1 MQLERLPPFE
11 QSCRPEP
18 LFSPSVGI
26 ARGDRRIIAESPPS
40 PTLWNRGSDRQDSQ
54 SKLVWPSPGDAFMM
68 TGLSQ
73 TMCIQGS
80 DQPRRS
86 LGFVACYFFFLAMLC
101 ASWLGAVAE
110 AQAVAAPSSTP
121 VGQGLKPI
129 LDYISSAW
137 DTLTRSMTECVS
149 VVDPKIKVAPVLY
162 LPAEVAEPAA
172 VHKLATDCNV
182 RVEHLPVEIKRLGEI
197 DTAKIQPHG
206 LLYLPDKYVVPGGR
220 FNEMYGWD
228 SYFII
233 RGLLRAGHVELAR
246 GMVNNFFFEI
256 EHYGAMLNANRTYY
270 LTRSQPPFLS
280 SMFIDVCQAAQQ
292 SKTHDGNADR
302 AWLERAYAD
311 LDKDY
316 GMWTRDPHLAG
327 QTGLSRYY
335 DFGEGPPAEAVQDE
349 NGFYR
354 KVAQYFFL
362 HSAQADDYVVEMNP
376 GTIQA
381 VAGSPYSLQVCD
393 VPLTTASAVCEKSK
407 QFKLSADYYK
417 GDRSMR
423 ESGFDVSFR
432 FGPFGAATHHY
443 APVCLNSLLYKTEKD
458 LEQISLWLGHGEEAK
473 KWNQRAE
480 ARRKLIGRYLWNP
493 EQGLFFD
500 YNFQTNRM
508 SAYRYASTFY
518 PLWAGLA
525 TAEQAKAVVDNLKVF
540 ERPGGLPMSTEES
553 GAQWDLPYGWGNIEM
568 LAIDGLRRYGFNADA
583 DRVSYE
589 FLSTVGENFRR
600 DGTIKEKYNVVT
612 RSSEAHV
619 ELGYEMNVVGFG
631 WTNAAFLELLHGLS
645 KDMVERLE
653 ENQNQP
659 LPAAK

>member
-1 MQLERLPPFE
+1 
-11 QSCRPEP
+11 
-18 LFSPSVGI
+18 
-26 ARGDRRIIAESPPS
+26 
-40 PTLWNRGSDRQDSQ
+40 
-54 SKLVWPSPGDAFMM
+54 MM
-68 TGLSQ
+68 TRLSH
-73 TMCIQGS
+73 TMSIQGS
-80 DQPRRS
+80 DQSRS
-86 LGFVACYFFFLAMLC
+86 RLAFIIRHFLFLALLC
-101 ASWLGAVAE
+101 TFAN
-110 AQAVAAPSSTP
+110 AQAVAAPASAP
-121 VGQGLKPI
+121 ADQGLKPI
-129 LDYISSAW
+129 LNYISSAW
-137 DTLTRSMTECVS
+137 DTLTRSMTDCGS
-149 VVDPKIKVAPVLY
+149 VVDPKIKVPPVLY

-172 VHKLATDCNV
+172 VQKLATDCNV
-182 RVEHLPVEIKRLGEI
+182 RVEHLPVEIHRLGEI
-197 DTAKIQPHG
+197 DTGKIQPHG

-233 RGLLRAGHVELAR
+233 RGLLRAGRVELAR
-246 GMVNNFFFEI
+246 GMVDNFFFEI

-280 SMFIDVCQAAQQ
+280 SMFVDVYRATQ
-292 SKTHDGNADR
+292 KDGYTDK

-311 LDKDY
+311 LEKDY

-335 DFGEGPPAEAVQDE
+335 DFGDGPPAEAVQDE
-349 NGFYR
+349 SGFYR

-362 HSAQADDYVVEMNP
+362 HPAEANDYVVETKP
-376 GTIQA
+376 GTTQA

-393 VPLTTASAVCEKSK
+393 VPLTMARAECEKAK

-458 LEQISLWLGHGEEAK
+458 LEQISLRLGHGEDAK

-480 ARRKLIGRYLWNP
+480 ERKKLISRYLWNQ

-500 YNFQTNRM
+500 YNFQTSRM
-508 SAYRYASTFY
+508 SNYRYASTFY

-525 TAEQAKAVVDNLKVF
+525 TPEQAKAVAGSLKTF
-540 ERPGGLPMSTEES
+540 ERPGGLPMSTIET

-568 LAIDGLRRYGFNADA
+568 LAIDGLRRYGYNADA

-589 FLSTVGENFRR
+589 FLSTVAENFRR

-612 RSSEAHV
+612 QSSEAHV

-631 WTNAAFLELLHGLS
+631 WTNAAFLELLHALP
-645 KDMVERLE
+645 KEMVERL
-653 ENQNQP
+653 QNEQNER
-659 LPAAK
+659 LSTSK

>member
-1 MQLERLPPFE
+1 M
-11 QSCRPEP
+11 S
-18 LFSPSVGI
+18 
-26 ARGDRRIIAESPPS
+26 
-40 PTLWNRGSDRQDSQ
+40 
-54 SKLVWPSPGDAFMM
+54 
-68 TGLSQ
+68 
-73 TMCIQGS
+73 IQVS
-80 DQPRRS
+80 HPRRS
-86 LGFVACYFFFLAMLC
+86 SLRFILYYFLFLA
-101 ASWLGAVAE
+101 WFVVGAN
-110 AQAVAAPSSTP
+110 AQARPAPASAP
-121 VGQGLKPI
+121 AQQGLKPI
-129 LDYISSAW
+129 LTYISSAW

-162 LPAEVAEPAA
+162 LPAEIAEPAA
-172 VHKLATDCNV
+172 VHKLAADCNV
-182 RVEHLPVEIKRLGEI
+182 RIEHLPVQIHRLGEI

-233 RGLLRAGHVELAR
+233 RGLLRAGRLDLAR
-246 GMVNNFFFEI
+246 GMVDNFFFEI

-270 LTRSQPPFLS
+270 LTRSQPPFVS
-280 SMFIDVCQAAQQ
+280 SMFVDVYRAIQQ
-292 SKTHDGNADR
+292 VKKNNGSDDR

-349 NGFYR
+349 TGFYR

-362 HSAQADDYVVEMNP
+362 HPTQADDYVVEMNAGSP
-376 GTIQA
+376 QA

-393 VPLTTASAVCEKSK
+393 VSMTMARAECEKAK
-407 QFKLSADYYK
+407 PFKLSADYYK

-458 LEQISLWLGHGEEAK
+458 LEQISLWLGHAEDAK
-473 KWNQRAE
+473 QWSQRAE
-480 ARRKLIGRYLWNP
+480 ARKKLITRYLWNQQ
-493 EQGLFFD
+493 QGLFFD
-500 YNFQTNRM
+500 YNFQTSQISN
-508 SAYRYASTFY
+508 YRYASTFY

-525 TAEQAKAVVDNLKVF
+525 TPEQAKAVAGNLKIF
-540 ERPGGLPMSTEES
+540 ERPGGLPMSTEET

-589 FLSTVGENFRR
+589 FLSTVAENFRR
-600 DGTIKEKYNVVT
+600 DRIIKEKYNVVT
-612 RSSEAHV
+612 KSSEAHV

-631 WTNAAFLELLHGLS
+631 WTNAAFLELLHALP
-645 KDMVERLE
+645 KEMVERLE
-653 ENQNQP
+653 KDQNQP
-659 LPAAK
+659 PPSK

>member
-1 MQLERLPPFE
+1 MM
-11 QSCRPEP
+11 
-18 LFSPSVGI
+18 
-26 ARGDRRIIAESPPS
+26 AE
-40 PTLWNRGSDRQDSQ
+40 
-54 SKLVWPSPGDAFMM
+54 
-68 TGLSQ
+68 LSE
-73 TMCIQGS
+73 TMCIQGRTRLFA
-80 DQPRRS
+80 PAFRS
-86 LGFVACYFFFLAMLC
+86 LLV
-101 ASWLGAVAE
+101 
-110 AQAVAAPSSTP
+110 VAAISTLAQGQAAPTPTSVPSE
-121 VGQGLKPI
+121 QGLKPI
-129 LDYISSAW
+129 LNYISSAW
-137 DTLTRSMTECVS
+137 DTLTRSMTDCAS

-162 LPAEVAEPAA
+162 LPAGFPEPAA
-172 VHKLATDCNV
+172 VEKLAADCNV
-182 RVEHLPVEIKRLGEI
+182 RVQHLPVEIHRLGEI

-233 RGLLRAGHVELAR
+233 RGLLRAGRVELAR
-246 GMVNNFFFEI
+246 EMVDNFFFEI

-280 SMFIDVCQAAQQ
+280 SMFVDVYKASQKDGQ
-292 SKTHDGNADR
+292 SK
-302 AWLERAYAD
+302 AWLERAYTD
-311 LDKDY
+311 LNKDY
-316 GMWTRDPHLAG
+316 EMWTRDPHLAG

-349 NGFYR
+349 SGFYR

-362 HSAQADDYVVEMNP
+362 HPAEADDYVVETEP
-376 GTIQA
+376 GSGRGASQP
-381 VAGSPYSLQVCD
+381 VAGAAYSLQVCD
-393 VPLTTASAVCEKSK
+393 IPLTMATAECEKAK

-458 LEQISLWLGHGEEAK
+458 LEQISLWLGHAEDAK
-473 KWNQRAE
+473 KWSQRAD
-480 ARRKLIGRYLWNP
+480 ARKKLITHYLWDD

-500 YNFQTNRM
+500 FNFQTKRM
-508 SAYRYASTFY
+508 SNYRYASTFY
-518 PLWAGLA
+518 PLWSGLA
-525 TAEQAKAVVDNLKVF
+525 TPEQAKAVVGNLKGF

-568 LAIDGLRRYGFNADA
+568 VVIDGLRRYGYNADA

-589 FLSTVGENFRR
+589 FLSTVAENFRR
-600 DGTIKEKYNVVT
+600 DGIIKEKYNVVT

-631 WTNAAFLELLHGLS
+631 WTNAAFLELLHGLP
-645 KDMVERLE
+645 KDMVDRLE
-653 ENQNQP
+653 KEQNQP
-659 LPAAK
+659 LPR

>member
-1 MQLERLPPFE
+1 MMARLSNTMSI
-11 QSCRPEP
+11 QSFDLRRASFRFILLHF
-18 LFSPSVGI
+18 LF
-26 ARGDRRIIAESPPS
+26 
-40 PTLWNRGSDRQDSQ
+40 
-54 SKLVWPSPGDAFMM
+54 LVFCTFA
-68 TGLSQ
+68 
-73 TMCIQGS
+73 I
-80 DQPRRS
+80 
-86 LGFVACYFFFLAMLC
+86 
-101 ASWLGAVAE
+101 
-110 AQAVAAPSSTP
+110 AQAAPAPASVPT
-121 VGQGLKPI
+121 GEGLKPI
-129 LDYISSAW
+129 LSYISSAW

-149 VVDPKIKVAPVLY
+149 VVDPKIKVAPVIY

-172 VHKLATDCNV
+172 VHKLAADCNV
-182 RVEHLPVEIKRLGEI
+182 RIEHLPAAIHRLGEI
-197 DTAKIQPHG
+197 DTGKIQPHG

-233 RGLLRAGHVELAR
+233 RGLLRAGRVDLAR
-246 GMVNNFFFEI
+246 GMVDNFFFEI

-270 LTRSQPPFLS
+270 LTRSQPPFVS
-280 SMFIDVCQAAQQ
+280 SMFVDVYRAIPRD
-292 SKTHDGNADR
+292 KPDF

-316 GMWTRDPHLAG
+316 GMWTREPHLAG
-327 QTGLSRYY
+327 ETGLSRYY

-349 NGFYR
+349 SGFYR

-362 HSAQADDYVVEMNP
+362 HPAQADDYVVEMNA
-376 GTIQA
+376 GATQS

-393 VPLTTASAVCEKSK
+393 VSMTMARAECEKAK
-407 QFKLSADYYK
+407 PFKLSADYYK

-458 LEQISLWLGHGEEAK
+458 LEQISLWLGHAEDAK
-473 KWNQRAE
+473 KWSQRAE
-480 ARRKLIGRYLWNP
+480 ERKKLITRYLWSQ

-508 SAYRYASTFY
+508 SNYQYASTFY

-525 TAEQAKAVVDNLKVF
+525 TQEQAKAVASNLKVF

-568 LAIDGLRRYGFNADA
+568 LAIDGLRRYGHNADA

-589 FLSTVGENFRR
+589 FLSTVAENFRR
-600 DGTIKEKYNVVT
+600 DGIIKEKYNVVT

-631 WTNAAFLELLHGLS
+631 WTNAAFLELLHGLPQE
-645 KDMVERLE
+645 MVERLKKE
-653 ENQNQP
+653 QSQP
-659 LPAAK
+659 LPQSK